1 MIVGVVGYLF
11 AVSLL
16 TYAAAWAM
24 DDGLRR
30 LGRPTRWVWLAA
42 LAAPPALLLVPRI
55 LPAGADGALGPVAVV
70 ELPGLVVGGGVGP
83 TVGLWL
89 EAGLAG
95 AWLLGSLGLAA
106 LLVSMHRRLLRER
119 RRWAA
124 STVAGRDVYLS
135 ADRGPAV
142 AGVVRPWIVLPRWA
156 LSLPRREL
164 DLVVLHEEEHVR
176 ARDTQLLAAA
186 LLCVVLTPWNPLSWL
201 ALRALKVAMEVDCD
215 RRVLRRAP
223 DPEAYG
229 GSLISVAARSSGLS
243 LGLAAFTERR
253 RSLKTR
259 IIAMTRK
266 HSRWTPL
273 RTALLALVAVLLGV
287 QACSVESPLAEA
299 EGDRSEADVVAPD
312 RADAPAGTIEVRE
325 EPELEAREEPEFS
338 AREVSLS
345 EEPTFTPFTI
355 APSITNRS
363 EVVAAMNDE
372 YPPLL
377 RDAGIGGTVVVWFF
391 IEETGQVGDVRIHES
406 SGHRAIDDAA
416 LRVAGVYRFSPAR
429 NGDEAAPVWVQFP
442 ITFQASGGS

>member
-30 LGRPTRWVWLAA
+30 LGRPARWVWLAA

-55 LPAGADGALGPVAVV
+55 LPAGAEGVLGPVAVV
-70 ELPGLVVGGGVGP
+70 ELPGLVVGDGAGSA
-83 TVGLWL
+83 VGLWL

-95 AWLLGSLGLAA
+95 IWLFGSLGLAA
-106 LLVSMHRRLLRER
+106 LLVRMHGRLLRER

-186 LLCVVLTPWNPLSWL
+186 LLFVVLTPWNPVTWL

-273 RTALLALVAVLLGV
+273 RTALLAFVAVLLGV
-287 QACSVESPLAEA
+287 QACSVESPITFENDLPAGEA
-299 EGDRSEADVVAPD
+299 VAPD
-312 RADAPAGTIEVRE
+312 GRDGPASIS
-325 EPELEAREEPEFS
+325 ELR
-338 AREVSLS
+338 
-345 EEPTFTPFTI
+345 EEPTFTPFTV
-355 APSITNRS
+355 APSIRNRS

-377 RDAGIGGTVVVWFF
+377 REAGIGGTVVVWFF
-391 IEETGQVGDVRIHES
+391 IDENGEVGETLIDES
-406 SGHRAIDDAA
+406 SGHVALDEAA
-416 LRVAGVYRFSPAR
+416 LRVADAFRFSPAL
-429 NGDEAAPVWVQFP
+429 NDDEEVPVWVMFP
-442 ITFQASGGS
+442 ITFQAAGAN

>member
-1 MIVGVVGYLF
+1 MIVGVMGYLF

-42 LAAPPALLLVPRI
+42 LAAPPVLLLVPRI
-55 LPAGADGALGPVAVV
+55 LPAAAEGALGPVAVV
-70 ELPGLVVGGGVGP
+70 ELPGLVVGDGVGP

-89 EAGLAG
+89 EAGIAG

-106 LLVSMHRRLLRER
+106 LLVSMHRGLLRER
-119 RRWAA
+119 RRWAT

-156 LSLPRREL
+156 LSLPRHQL

-176 ARDTQLLAAA
+176 ARDTQLLTAA
-186 LLCVVLTPWNPLSWL
+186 LLFVVLTPWNPVSWL

-243 LGLAAFTERR
+243 LGLAAFTARR

-259 IIAMTRK
+259 IIAMTPKR
-266 HSRWTPL
+266 SRWTPL

-287 QACSVESPLAEA
+287 QACSVEAPITFVNDLPADEA
-299 EGDRSEADVVAPD
+299 VAPD
-312 RADAPAGTIEVRE
+312 GPASAGELRE
-325 EPELEAREEPEFS
+325 G
-338 AREVSLS
+338 
-345 EEPTFTPFTI
+345 PTFTPFTV
-355 APSITNRS
+355 APSIRNRS
-363 EVVAAMNDE
+363 EVVAAMVDE

-377 RDAGIGGTVVVWFF
+377 REAGIGGTVTVWFF
-391 IEETGQVGDVRIHES
+391 IDKNGEVGETRIYES
-406 SGHRAIDDAA
+406 SGHVALDGAA
-416 LRVAGVYRFSPAR
+416 LRVAATYRFSPAL
-429 NGDEAAPVWVQFP
+429 NGDEEVPVWVQFP
-442 ITFQASGGS
+442 ITFQASGGN